1 MKTAFENRNILITGG
16 SSGIGLALA
25 QKFAAEKS
33 NVWLLAR
40 NQSNLVSAQKE
51 ILSNF
56 NSKIDYFVADVSN
69 IESLQPVQEYFKSHQ
84 LNIDVLINSAGVVH
98 PGEFT
103 NLDLEKFHWMMNTN
117 FFGTV
122 NTIKLFLPLMQSG
135 SHIVNISSMAGILG
149 VYGYTAYGASKF
161 AVRGFS
167 DALRSEL
174 KMQGIHLSIVF
185 PPDTDTPQLSYEN
198 QFKPEITKE
207 IGGTAGALSAEKVA
221 EIIVNGVKKNH
232 YVIIP
237 GFESKLIYHA
247 SNFLGKLTYPLMD
260 LMVNSAAKKV
270 ANNHSKSH

>member
-1 MKTAFENRNILITGG
+1 M
-16 SSGIGLALA
+16 
-25 QKFAAEKS
+25 
-33 NVWLLAR
+33 
-40 NQSNLVSAQKE
+40 
-51 ILSNF
+51 
-56 NSKIDYFVADVSN
+56 
-69 IESLQPVQEYFKSHQ
+69 QPVQEYFKSHQ

-135 SHIVNISSMAGILG
+135 AHIVNISSMAGILG

-207 IGGTAGALSAEKVA
+207 IGGTAGSLKC
-221 EIIVNGVKKNH
+221 
-232 YVIIP
+232 
-237 GFESKLIYHA
+237 
-247 SNFLGKLTYPLMD
+247 
-260 LMVNSAAKKV
+260 
-270 ANNHSKSH
+270 